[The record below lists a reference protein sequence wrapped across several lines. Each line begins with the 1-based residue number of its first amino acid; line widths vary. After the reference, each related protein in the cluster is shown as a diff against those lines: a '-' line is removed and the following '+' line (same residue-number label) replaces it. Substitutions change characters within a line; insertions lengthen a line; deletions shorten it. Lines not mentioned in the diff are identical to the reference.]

1 MKSVFLIAVL
11 NINEQTFLKIC
22 DYLIYLT
29 LQGSS
34 HENTVID
41 TGVETLNFP
50 FPLPC
55 LLHPRRNQRQTK
67 KKKPKAT
74 KQREDV
80 ESAASIYR
88 LME

>member
-1 MKSVFLIAVL
+1 MKPVFLIAVL
-11 NINEQTFLKIC
+11 SINEQTFLKIC

-67 KKKPKAT
+67 KKKKSPKLPSNV
-74 KQREDV
+74 KMLKVLLQFIV
-80 ESAASIYR
+80 
-88 LME
+88 